1 MKRAVLALAAWGLV
15 MPAGATGGTWRI
27 VAETPGEA
35 VSIDFASLQRKGERV
50 SFRERRVM
58 RGTQTD
64 PNSLRPMRE
73 VLSKRMIDCR
83 TRRITT
89 LSRAVFSD
97 DDAMIDHQATRL
109 HQAVWQPVAIE
120 DPVFKPLCGRS

>member
-1 MKRAVLALAAWGLV
+1 MKRAVLALAAWVLV
-15 MPAGATGGTWRI
+15 MPAGAADGTWRI

-73 VLSKRMIDCR
+73 VLSKRMVDCR

-109 HQAVWQPVAIE
+109 QQAVWQPVPIE

>member
-1 MKRAVLALAAWGLV
+1 MRVVLALAAGLLV
-15 MPAGATGGTWRI
+15 MPAGAADGTWRV
-27 VAETPGEA
+27 VADTPGETIL
-35 VSIDFASLQRKGERV
+35 IDFASLQRKGERV

-73 VLSKRMIDCR
+73 VLSKRMVDCR
-83 TRRITT
+83 ARRITT

-109 HQAVWQPVAIE
+109 QQAVWQPIPIE
-120 DPVFKPLCGRS
+120 DPVFKQLCARS